1 MRKLSYFLAFALFA
15 AGAPTLCGHE
25 QGAAEAQKPD
35 PKKVKELMHKKL
47 TASQQLLEALVLND
61 LDKTAKSANELI
73 QIRKDLTWKVVP
85 TDQYE
90 MWSNDFLRSAEKIVQ
105 ATKDKNIESAKL
117 NYLGMTLACFHC
129 HTYVRDLR
137 MTKAAADA
145 PRP

>member
-1 MRKLSYFLAFALFA
+1 MRKATYFLTFALFA
-15 AGAPTLCGHE
+15 AAVPTLSGHE
-25 QGAAEAQKPD
+25 QDAKQAQKPD

-61 LDKTAKSANELI
+61 LDKTAKSATELI
-73 QIRKDLTWKVVP
+73 QIRKDLTWKVVQ

-90 MWSNDFLRSAEKIVQ
+90 LWSNDFLRSAEKIVQ
-105 ATKDKNIESAKL
+105 AAKEKNMESAKL

-137 MTKAAADA
+137 MTDAKPADH
-145 PRP
+145 